1 MPMGLETTMRGIIDL
16 ITKKAITFD
25 GPSGEKIIESDV
37 PEEFKTEMELKRNEL
52 IEKLAEI
59 DEEIEEKF
67 LGGEELSVADI
78 KASIRRNTISL
89 KFFPV
94 LMGSA
99 IKNKG
104 VQLALN
110 AVLDYLPNPL
120 EKENYAY
127 DM

>member
-1 MPMGLETTMRGIIDL
+1 MGLETTMKGIIDL

-25 GPSGEKIIESDV
+25 GPNGETIIESEV
-37 PEEFKTEMELKRNEL
+37 PEEFKAEMELKRNEL
-52 IEKLAEI
+52 IEILAEI
-59 DEEIEEKF
+59 DEEIEEKY
-67 LGGEELSVADI
+67 LGGEDLSIESI
-78 KASIRRNTISL
+78 KASIRRNTIAL
-89 KFFPV
+89 KFVPV

-110 AVLDYLPNPL
+110 AVVDFLPNPL

>member
-1 MPMGLETTMRGIIDL
+1 MGLETTMRGIIDL

>member
-1 MPMGLETTMRGIIDL
+1 MGLETTFKGVIDIL
-16 ITKKAITFD
+16 NKKAITFE
-25 GPSGEKIIESDV
+25 GPSGEDIIESEV
-37 PEEFKTEMELKRNEL
+37 PEEFKQEMEAKRNEL
-52 IEKLAEI
+52 IEKLA
-59 DEEIEEKF
+59 DVDPEIEEKF
-67 LGGEELSVADI
+67 IGGEDLSVETL
-78 KASIRRNTISL
+78 KAAIRKNTIAL

-110 AVLDYLPNPL
+110 AVLDFLPNPL
-120 EKENYAY
+120 EKENHAF

>member
-120 EKENYAY
+120 EKANYAY

>member
-59 DEEIEEKF
+59 DEE
-67 LGGEELSVADI
+67 
-78 KASIRRNTISL
+78 
-89 KFFPV
+89 
-94 LMGSA
+94 
-99 IKNKG
+99 
-104 VQLALN
+104 
-110 AVLDYLPNPL
+110 
-120 EKENYAY
+120 NYAY

>member
-1 MPMGLETTMRGIIDL
+1 M
-16 ITKKAITFD
+16 
-25 GPSGEKIIESDV
+25 
-37 PEEFKTEMELKRNEL
+37 
-52 IEKLAEI
+52 AEI

-67 LGGEELSVADI
+67 LGGEEISVADI

>member
-1 MPMGLETTMRGIIDL
+1 MPMGLETTMKGIIDL

-25 GPSGEKIIESDV
+25 GPNGETIIESEV
-37 PEEFKTEMELKRNEL
+37 PEEFKAEMELKRNEL
-52 IEKLAEI
+52 IEILAEI
-59 DEEIEEKF
+59 DEEIEEKY
-67 LGGEELSVADI
+67 LGGEDLSIESI
-78 KASIRRNTISL
+78 KASIRRNTIAL
-89 KFFPV
+89 KFVPV

-110 AVLDYLPNPL
+110 AVVDFLPNPL

>member
-1 MPMGLETTMRGIIDL
+1 MGLETTMRGIIDL

-37 PEEFKTEMELKRNEL
+37 PEEFKTEMELKRNDL

>member
-1 MPMGLETTMRGIIDL
+1 MGLETTFRGIIDL
-16 ITKKAITFD
+16 ITQKSINFE
-25 GPSGEKIIESDV
+25 GPNGENIIEGDI
-37 PEEFKTEMELKRNEL
+37 PDEFKADAQAKRTEM
-52 IEKLAEI
+52 IEKLAEV
-59 DEEIEEKF
+59 DEEIEEMY
-67 LGGEELSVADI
+67 LNGDDI
-78 KASIRRNTISL
+78 PVDTIKKAIRRNVIER

-120 EKENYAY
+120 EKDNYAF
-127 DM
+127 DL